1 MILSRNKVR
10 HNELQVLGHQRR
22 DPLTRIAFSRMGI
35 DFTFSSLVF
44 LSCLLHVYFM
54 SALGRCARRKVRE
67 IGSTFVS
74 GDDSFGSSR
83 TRVTRLYRRPIWH
96 GSRSGLTATT
106 PSD

>member
-10 HNELQVLGHQRR
+10 HNELQVLGYQRR

-35 DFTFSSLVF
+35 DFTISSLVF
-44 LSCLLHVYFM
+44 LICLLHVYFM
-54 SALGRCARRKVRE
+54 SASGRCTRRKVRE
-67 IGSTFVS
+67 IGPTFVS

-83 TRVTRLYRRPIWH
+83 TRVTRLNRRPVWQ
-96 GSRSGLTATT
+96 GSSSGLTATT